1 MKKNQNYGQA
11 TRFDFNN
18 QLQQQQK
25 NIKPKRKI
33 ILPNDRNHSQHLNN
47 INYQQKPHFQND
59 LQQTSTQLYEA
70 QKIRSQIFS
79 SSRRENYHLNKDIRN
94 NSDLQNSFSH
104 NNNSNKIKL

>member
-33 ILPNDRNHSQHLNN
+33 ILQM
-47 INYQQKPHFQND
+47 IV
-59 LQQTSTQLYEA
+59 
-70 QKIRSQIFS
+70 I
-79 SSRRENYHLNKDIRN
+79 IRN
-94 NSDLQNSFSH
+94 
-104 NNNSNKIKL
+104 I